1 MVELRHV
8 RTYKCPVCGCTEV
21 VSETIETEFG
31 TNNIRYHANGGR
43 WETREFACGYKVQFV
58 PNFGNETV
66 KKKCALDPGDLEKR
80 KKHLEDCCKL
90 IDFINENNIEN
101 DVVRSVYNNLCY
113 EVSI

>member
-1 MVELRHV
+1 MELKHIK
-8 RTYKCPVCGCTEV
+8 TNKCPICGCSEV
-21 VSETIETEFG
+21 IMESVDREWNGDGIL
-31 TNNIRYHANGGR
+31 YHTNGGR

-58 PNFGNETV
+58 PNFGNEKV

-113 EVSI
+113 GVSI